1 MNRTVA
7 PIRYSSC
14 MCGRVRCETRGAPI
28 VSVVCYC
35 DDCQEGARR
44 IEALANAAAFRD
56 ADGGTSLL
64 AYRDDRFKCLS
75 GEDLLVPYRLKDNS
89 PTRRMVASCCN
100 SAMFL
105 KFEPG
110 FWVSAYRA
118 RFGGDDLPPLEIE
131 NSDRA
136 PQSRYR
142 HSQRRAGLSRLP
154 LEAVRQ
160 GFPGARR
167 HGARTLNCS
176 GLRRRLD

>member
-1 MNRTVA
+1 
-7 PIRYSSC
+7 

-44 IEALANAAAFRD
+44 IEALANAVSFRD

-110 FWVSAYRA
+110 FWVSAFRA
-118 RFGGDDLPPLEIE
+118 RFEGDGLPPLEMRTQIE
-131 NSDRA
+131 HRKADSAIPNDA
-136 PQSRYR
+136 PAYR
-142 HSQRRAGLSRLP
+142 
-154 LEAVRQ
+154 
-160 GFPGARR
+160 GFPLRLFAKILSARVAMLLGR
-167 HGARTLNCS
+167 
-176 GLRRRLD
+176 